1 MAMASPLRSSKT
13 KKLFDSYRQRVSPSD
28 LNSTLCLT
36 VMDNTRVCHEYEWV
50 LSKVVDNVQN
60 PDLFGDSLGLR
71 QSDVNFVVQIAPR
84 DKSEQ
89 VKQLILKWSM
99 LKGEEATIE
108 NLLRAL
114 YLQDEVDLI
123 ENICQGNLKRLYGSG
138 YARLVKV
145 RPH

>member
-1 MAMASPLRSSKT
+1 M
-13 KKLFDSYRQRVSPSD
+13 
-28 LNSTLCLT
+28 
-36 VMDNTRVCHEYEWV
+36 
-50 LSKVVDNVQN
+50 
-60 PDLFGDSLGLR
+60 
-71 QSDVNFVVQIAPR
+71 NFVVQIAPR